1 MEQFIVRSGSSN
13 IFIIY
18 NGITKTIKK
27 TIYRK
32 SQDKYEKELKALNIL
47 DKYQNFPKIIKSIKQ
62 DYSIYMT
69 YCGDRISCNN
79 IPDDW
84 EQQVQYITKSINE
97 TNIVHGDI
105 NPGNICVFENIIY
118 LIDFGNI
125 RFYEDEFFLQNNF
138 HQYREKQ
145 HRKLYNICTAISRKE
160 DPWKVI

>member
-1 MEQFIVRSGSSN
+1 MEQFILRSGSSN
-13 IFIIY
+13 IFIID

-32 SQDKYEKELKALNIL
+32 RQEKFEKELKALNIL
-47 DKYQNFPKIIKSIKQ
+47 DKYKHFPKIIKSTKQ
-62 DYSIYMT
+62 DFSIYMT
-69 YCGDRISCNN
+69 YCGDRISSNN
-79 IPDDW
+79 IPDNW

-105 NPGNICVFENIIY
+105 NPGNICVYENKIY

-125 RFYEDEFFLQNNF
+125 RFYEDLFFVQKNF
-138 HQYREKQ
+138 HQYRDKQ